1 MNQQV
6 MQAFNQLKSI
16 RNPQQMAMQSL
27 QNAARQGNPMAKN
40 ILDNIESGNMQNV
53 EQVLGNYMK
62 EQGLNIDEIKKMI
75 R

>member
-62 EQGLNIDEIKKMI
+62 EQGFNIDEIRKMI

>member
-40 ILDNIESGNMQNV
+40 ILDNIESGNMKNV

-62 EQGLNIDEIKKMI
+62 EQGLNIEEIRKMI

>member
-6 MQAFNQLKSI
+6 MHAFNQLKSI

-62 EQGLNIDEIKKMI
+62 EQGLNIEEIRKMI

>member
-1 MNQQV
+1 MNKQV

-62 EQGLNIDEIKKMI
+62 EQGLNIDEIRKMI

>member
-62 EQGLNIDEIKKMI
+62 EQGLNIDEIRQMI

>member
-53 EQVLGNYMK
+53 EHVLGNYMK
-62 EQGLNIDEIKKMI
+62 EQGLNIDEIRQMI

>member
-62 EQGLNIDEIKKMI
+62 EQGLNIDEIRKMI

>member
-6 MQAFNQLKSI
+6 MQVFNRLKSI

-40 ILDNIESGNMQNV
+40 ILQNIQSGNMKNA
-53 EQVLGNYMK
+53 EQVMTNYMK
-62 EQGLNIDEIKKMI
+62 EQGIDISEIQQMFK
-75 R
+75 

>member
-62 EQGLNIDEIKKMI
+62 EQGLNIEEIRKMI

>member
-6 MQAFNQLKSI
+6 MQAFNQLNSI
-16 RNPQQMAMQSL
+16 RNPKQMAMQSL

-62 EQGLNIDEIKKMI
+62 EQGLNIEEIRKMI

>member
-6 MQAFNQLKSI
+6 MQDFNQLKAI

-62 EQGLNIDEIKKMI
+62 EQGLNIEEIRKMI

>member
-1 MNQQV
+1 MNPQMIHV
-6 MQAFNQLKSI
+6 FNQIKSI

-62 EQGLNIDEIKKMI
+62 EQGLNIDEIRKMI

>member
-1 MNQQV
+1 
-6 MQAFNQLKSI
+6 
-16 RNPQQMAMQSL
+16 MAMQSL

-62 EQGLNIDEIKKMI
+62 EQGLNIEEIRKMI

>member
-6 MQAFNQLKSI
+6 MQVFNQLKSI

-27 QNAARQGNPMAKN
+27 QNAASQGNPMAKN
-40 ILDNIESGNMQNV
+40 ILQNIQSGNMQNV

-62 EQGLNIDEIKKMI
+62 EQGLNIDEIRQMI

>member
-6 MQAFNQLKSI
+6 MKAFNQLKSI

-62 EQGLNIDEIKKMI
+62 EQGLNIEEIRKMI

>member
-53 EQVLGNYMK
+53 EKVLGNYMK
-62 EQGLNIDEIKKMI
+62 EQGLNIEEIRNMI